1 VLQLSAFI
9 KAFEKVYN
17 QVFVYIELYLNCD
30 ASILQSFLVYGI
42 ITDPEIEWPALSL
55 GHLAAISYL
64 IRRRLRLKR
73 LSVRTNRIITASDP
87 RGWVFLDMSLKR
99 KHAAR
104 PKRIRWNFLGRVP
117 YKMISYGAELQK

>member
-1 VLQLSAFI
+1 VTEVQLSKCF

-42 ITDPEIEWPALSL
+42 MTDPEIEWPALSL

-73 LSVRTNRIITASDP
+73 LSVSYLTVWVSHGIVSDRLANLALEWP
-87 RGWVFLDMSLKR
+87 TG
-99 KHAAR
+99 
-104 PKRIRWNFLGRVP
+104 
-117 YKMISYGAELQK
+117 

>member
-1 VLQLSAFI
+1 M

-42 ITDPEIEWPALSL
+42 MTDPEIEWPALSL

-73 LSVRTNRIITASDP
+73 LSVSYLTVWVSHGIVSDRLANLALEWP
-87 RGWVFLDMSLKR
+87 TG
-99 KHAAR
+99 
-104 PKRIRWNFLGRVP
+104 
-117 YKMISYGAELQK
+117 